1 MRYSLENQLQLEQEM
16 LSAGITRFHKLKD
29 NAISKGR
36 ESATLHGRTII
47 ATVVSATTKGV
58 KKLQDT
64 PTSNRDIAYKKL
76 QDMPPDKVAY
86 LTLVSMVDGISKS
99 NTLMNVANGIG
110 SNVEM
115 QDRLERWIASEGRV
129 ARNTIKKANEKG
141 ITARRFGLTNKMN
154 KDGYKHLAW
163 TKEER
168 IHVGLR
174 LIDVVIQNTGVVR
187 LEKLSTARNKTTTF
201 LRATPLTEEWV
212 KAFNSHMETSR
223 PRWTPCIIPPKDWTS
238 IYGGGY
244 HGEFL
249 DDLPII
255 RRG

>member
-1 MRYSLENQLQLEQEM
+1 LRYSLENQLQLEQEM
-16 LSAGITRFHKLKD
+16 LTAGITRFNKEKD
-29 NAISKGR
+29 SAISKGR
-36 ESATLHGRTII
+36 ESATLHGRAMI
-47 ATVVSATTKGV
+47 ATVVSATTEGV

-76 QDMPPDKVAY
+76 QDMPPDKIAY

-99 NTLMNVANGIG
+99 NTLINVAKDVGG
-110 SNVEM
+110 NVEM
-115 QDRLERWIASEGRV
+115 QDRLENWIAAEGSI

-163 TKEER
+163 TKEQR

-174 LIDVVIQNTGVVR
+174 LIDVVIQNTGVVK
-187 LEKLSTARNKTTTF
+187 LEKLTTSRQKTTTF
-201 LRATPLTEEWV
+201 LRATPLTEEWI
-212 KAFNSHMETSR
+212 KAFNEYNETMR

-238 IYGGGY
+238 VYGGGY
-244 HGEFL
+244 HAEFL

-255 RRG
+255 RRR

>member
-16 LSAGITRFHKLKD
+16 LTAGISRFRKEKD
-29 NAISKGR
+29 NAIAKGR
-36 ESATLHGRTII
+36 ESATLHGRAMI
-47 ATVVSATTKGV
+47 ATVVSATTNGV

-76 QDMPPDKVAY
+76 QGMPPEKLAY

-99 NTLMNVANGIG
+99 NTLINVAKDVG
-110 SNVEM
+110 SNIEM
-115 QDRLERWIASEGRV
+115 QDRLERWIAAEGSI

-154 KDGYKHLAW
+154 KDGYKEYEW
-163 TKEER
+163 TSEER

-174 LIDVVIQNTGVVR
+174 LIDIIIQNTGIVK
-187 LEKLSTARNKTTTF
+187 LQKLSTSRTKTTTF
-201 LRATPLTEEWV
+201 LRATDITEEWV
-212 KAFNSHMETSR
+212 KLFNEHMETQR
-223 PRWTPCIIPPKDWTS
+223 PRWTPCIIPPKDWTAV
-238 IYGGGY
+238 YGGGY
-244 HGEFL
+244 HAEFL
-249 DDLPII
+249 QALPIV